1 MSYINIYFLIGIG
14 QNSNKLKAFQENFEI
29 IRKEAIELA
38 RDLEEWEEDDNFL
51 VRSGRF
57 HVIGLFLY
65 GKKKHETCSK
75 TPKICKLLKAFKES
89 STCKKCI
96 SKIVLVEPGTHQ
108 IRHNGP
114 SNERLRA
121 VIPLQAENGK
131 AKLLMGKH
139 EKKLKENELVV
150 FDESFENALSNDSA
164 DNLLLLEMDF
174 NHPDLTDREKNT
186 ESFSEQVKSK
196 FVLY

>member
-1 MSYINIYFLIGIG
+1 M
-14 QNSNKLKAFQENFEI
+14 
-29 IRKEAIELA
+29 
-38 RDLEEWEEDDNFL
+38 
-51 VRSGRF
+51 
-57 HVIGLFLY
+57 
-65 GKKKHETCSK
+65 
-75 TPKICKLLKAFKES
+75 
-89 STCKKCI
+89 
-96 SKIVLVEPGTHQ
+96 VLVKPGTHQ